1 MRIGKQSLDKRDLIT
16 YWSFCAYACCTVVL
30 PLVLVE
36 LFKSLNFPLDC
47 GNKGAAGFLQMAL
60 SIFMV
65 FSMLACGFCAGRWG
79 KARSLAFANILL
91 GVGIMALAFCPNYW
105 LVVIVLAIA
114 GLGEG
119 FLEGLLTPYVQDCHP
134 VEPTGYLNIA
144 QAFSPGGM
152 LLMVGIT
159 ALLPLF
165 GLSWKVAIFIAGGMA
180 VIPGI
185 LFFFP
190 FMQAKRDEPE
200 EKLSFSTVAKQSA
213 DILKRIKFWIFFL
226 AMFCEGI
233 GEFCITFWIAGY
245 LQLEYGASETVAS
258 LALGTWTFF
267 MFLSRLA
274 VGYWVKQAQLR
285 GTLIWLSVLTVVIT
299 PLFPLVTLLSNVH
312 LVIGIIFVLLA
323 VTGSLIAPFWVSIQS
338 YCTVCMP
345 EQDDTMIFILLSCAG
360 IPGMGV
366 AAWLMGVLGDS
377 IGLTLAFLLAPVSY
391 LIMLLALLP
400 QRAPKQN
407 NPGKLSE

>member
-1 MRIGKQSLDKRDLIT
+1 MRIGKQILSTRDVIT
-16 YWSFCAYACCTVVL
+16 YWSFTAYACCTVVL

-65 FSMLACGFCAGRWG
+65 FSMLACGFCAGKWG
-79 KARSLAFANILL
+79 KAKSLALANILL
-91 GVGIMALAFCPNYW
+91 GVGIMALAFCTNYW
-105 LVVIVLAIA
+105 LVVIVLVLA

-134 VEPTGYLNIA
+134 VESTGYLNIA

-159 ALLPLF
+159 ALLPVF
-165 GLSWKVAIFIAGGMA
+165 GISWRIAIFIAGGLA
-180 VIPGI
+180 IVPGI

-190 FMQAKRDEPE
+190 FMQAKRDLPE
-200 EKLSFSTVAKQSA
+200 EKLSFSTVARQST
-213 DILKRIKFWIFFL
+213 DILKRFKFWIFFL

-245 LQLEYGASETVAS
+245 LQLEYGISETVAS
-258 LALGTWTFF
+258 LALGIWTFF

-274 VGYWVKQAQLR
+274 VGYWMKQAQLR
-285 GTLIWLSVLTVVIT
+285 KMLIWFSVLTVLLT
-299 PLFPLVTLLSNVH
+299 PLFPLATRLSNVT
-312 LVIGIIFVLLA
+312 LVISIIFVLLA
-323 VTGSLIAPFWVSIQS
+323 VIGSLIAPFWVSIQS
-338 YCTVCMP
+338 YCTMCMP
-345 EQDDTMIFILLSCAG
+345 KQDDTMIFILLSCAG
-360 IPGMGV
+360 IPGMGA
-366 AAWLMGVLGDS
+366 AAWMMGVLGDS
-377 IGLTLAFLLAPVSY
+377 IGLTKAFLLVPVSY

-400 QRAPKQN
+400 QRIPKQ
-407 NPGKLSE
+407 EQE

>member
-79 KARSLAFANILL
+79 KARSLAVANILL

-105 LVVIVLAIA
+105 MVVIVLAIA

-134 VEPTGYLNIA
+134 VESTGYLNIA

-152 LLMVGIT
+152 LFMVGVT
-159 ALLPLF
+159 AILPLF
-165 GLSWKVAIFIAGGMA
+165 GIGWKVPIFIAGGLA
-180 VIPGI
+180 IIPGI

-190 FMQAKRDEPE
+190 FMQAKRDVPE
-200 EKLSFSTVAKQSA
+200 EILSFSTVAKQSA
-213 DILKRIKFWIFFL
+213 DILKRIKFWVFFL

-245 LQLEYGASETVAS
+245 LQLEYGVSETVAS
-258 LALGTWTFF
+258 LALGVWTFF

-274 VGYWVKQAQLR
+274 VGYWMKQEHLR
-285 GTLIWLSVLTVVIT
+285 KTLITLAVLTVIVT
-299 PLFPLVTLLSNVH
+299 PLFPLVTLISNVKI
-312 LVIGIIFVLLA
+312 VIAIIFVLLA

-338 YCTVCMP
+338 FCTECMP
-345 EQDDTMIFILLSCAG
+345 KQDATMIFILLSCAG
-360 IPGMGV
+360 IPGMGA
-366 AAWLMGVLGDS
+366 AAWMMGVLGDA

-391 LIMLLALLP
+391 FIMLLVLLP
-400 QRAPKQN
+400 QRKPENKSDGN
-407 NPGKLSE
+407 N